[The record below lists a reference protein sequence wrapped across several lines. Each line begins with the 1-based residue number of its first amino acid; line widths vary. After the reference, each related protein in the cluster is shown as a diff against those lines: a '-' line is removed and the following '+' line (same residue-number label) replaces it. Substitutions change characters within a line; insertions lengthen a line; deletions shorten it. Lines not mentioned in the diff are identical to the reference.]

1 VTYGKNLANFGL
13 LENPLYGL
21 NGFFTVMLQKKS
33 EMKRKYNVHW
43 NLGPTFQNF
52 KHLSDI

>member
-21 NGFFTVMLQKKS
+21 NGFFTVMLQKIIRNKKKNTMS
-33 EMKRKYNVHW
+33 IGTWGRR
-43 NLGPTFQNF
+43 F
-52 KHLSDI
+52 KILNI